1 MRRQNPPLRCSQ
13 CTDGF
18 QAGNVSIEPV
28 LHHVAFASLDVFYH
42 VLPPCTPPHTEGAE
56 KGKAQALALGMSKL
70 ESLVASRGL
79 GPVTNLAPSLGLCVQ
94 GDKMKLTLRDC
105 GGTEAE
111 MLPGEQAGGRT
122 VGARELRLLRLT
134 LSPPGTAGRAGAECD
149 YPRWNEASVSHDTLL
164 SVRSGN

>member
-1 MRRQNPPLRCSQ
+1 
-13 CTDGF
+13 
-18 QAGNVSIEPV
+18 
-28 LHHVAFASLDVFYH
+28 
-42 VLPPCTPPHTEGAE
+42 
-56 KGKAQALALGMSKL
+56 MSKL

-79 GPVTNLAPSLGLCVQ
+79 GPVTNLAPSLGFCVQ
-94 GDKMKLTLRDC
+94 EDKMKLTLRDC

>member
-1 MRRQNPPLRCSQ
+1 M
-13 CTDGF
+13 
-18 QAGNVSIEPV
+18 
-28 LHHVAFASLDVFYH
+28 
-42 VLPPCTPPHTEGAE
+42 LPPCTPPHTEGVE

-79 GPVTNLAPSLGLCVQ
+79 GPVTNLAPSLGFCVQ

>member
-1 MRRQNPPLRCSQ
+1 
-13 CTDGF
+13 
-18 QAGNVSIEPV
+18 
-28 LHHVAFASLDVFYH
+28 
-42 VLPPCTPPHTEGAE
+42 
-56 KGKAQALALGMSKL
+56 MSKP

-79 GPVTNLAPSLGLCVQ
+79 GPVTNLAPSLGFCVQ

-164 SVRSGN
+164 SVRSGNLSAHGLSPRSGLPPGLRRWDAF

>member
-1 MRRQNPPLRCSQ
+1 
-13 CTDGF
+13 
-18 QAGNVSIEPV
+18 
-28 LHHVAFASLDVFYH
+28 
-42 VLPPCTPPHTEGAE
+42 
-56 KGKAQALALGMSKL
+56 MSKL

-79 GPVTNLAPSLGLCVQ
+79 GPVTNLAPSLGFCVQ

-149 YPRWNEASVSHDTLL
+149 YPRWNEASVPHDTLL

>member
-1 MRRQNPPLRCSQ
+1 
-13 CTDGF
+13 
-18 QAGNVSIEPV
+18 
-28 LHHVAFASLDVFYH
+28 
-42 VLPPCTPPHTEGAE
+42 
-56 KGKAQALALGMSKL
+56 MSKL

-79 GPVTNLAPSLGLCVQ
+79 GPVTNLAPSLGFCVQ

-149 YPRWNEASVSHDTLL
+149 YLCWNEASVSHDTLL

>member
-1 MRRQNPPLRCSQ
+1 
-13 CTDGF
+13 
-18 QAGNVSIEPV
+18 
-28 LHHVAFASLDVFYH
+28 
-42 VLPPCTPPHTEGAE
+42 
-56 KGKAQALALGMSKL
+56 
-70 ESLVASRGL
+70 
-79 GPVTNLAPSLGLCVQ
+79 
-94 GDKMKLTLRDC
+94 MKLTLRDC

-164 SVRSGN
+164 SVRSGNLSAHGLSPRSGLPPGLRRWDAF